1 MHFSDLMFFNFRVIS
16 RQRIRSIML
25 LIAIAI
31 GVLAINVLTGLGE
44 GGKQFV
50 LGEFNILGKNVL
62 VMLPGK
68 KETTGGIPLLTG
80 ETTRALTL
88 QDAEAILRLREVS
101 AVAPLIPGKIEI
113 SYDRLSREAFTLGTN
128 RAFFKIRQ
136 LQIAQGVM
144 LPDMPMDKA
153 EAVCVIGSKMRRELF
168 GSQPALGKWLR
179 AGDSRFRVIG
189 ILKDRGESMGLDM
202 NDAIIIPVASAQAV
216 FNKEGLFRIFIELR
230 TLLNLNNSRDRITS
244 LLKDRHDG
252 EEDVTLITQDSLL
265 TAFEDILD
273 TMTLAVAG
281 IAAISMLVAGI
292 LIMNVSLIAVS
303 QRTREIGLLKALG
316 APARTVRLI
325 FLSEAA
331 MMATTGAVIGL
342 LASEL
347 ALFLARRAFPLVPFD
362 TPAWAQAGSLL
373 IAITTA
379 LLFAAIPAQK
389 AASMAPVDALLGKKA
404 GQA

>member
-1 MHFSDLMFFNFRVIS
+1 MHFSDLMLFNFRVIS
-16 RQRIRSIML
+16 RQRIRSVML

-44 GGKQFV
+44 GGKDFV
-50 LGEFNILGKNVL
+50 LAEFNILGKNVL
-62 VMLPGK
+62 VMVPGK

-101 AVAPLIPGKIEI
+101 AVSPLIPGKIQI
-113 SYDRLSREAFTLGTN
+113 SHDRLTREAFTIGTN

-136 LQIAQGVM
+136 LEIAQGLM
-144 LPDMPMDKA
+144 LPDIQMDQA
-153 EAVCVIGSKMRRELF
+153 EAVCVIGSQMRRELF
-168 GSQPALGKWLR
+168 GNQIALGKWLR

-189 ILKDRGESMGLDM
+189 VLKDRGESMGLDM
-202 NDAIIIPVASAQAV
+202 NDAIIIPVASAQSV
-216 FNKEGLFRIFIELR
+216 FNKEGLFRVFIELR
-230 TLLNLNNSRDRITS
+230 SLHNLDKSRDRITG

-281 IAAISMLVAGI
+281 IAAISMLVAGL

-331 MMATTGAVIGL
+331 MMAIAGAVIGIFT
-342 LASEL
+342 SEL
-347 ALFLARRAFPLVPFD
+347 VLFLARRTFPTVPFD
-362 TPAWAQAGSLL
+362 TPTWAQAGSLV

-379 LLFAAIPAQK
+379 LLFAAIPANQ

-404 GQA
+404 DQP

>member
-1 MHFSDLMFFNFRVIS
+1 MHFSDLMSFNFRVIS

-62 VMLPGK
+62 VMVPGK

-113 SYDRLSREAFTLGTN
+113 SHDRLSREAFTVGTN

-144 LPDMPMDKA
+144 LPDVPLDKA
-153 EAVCVIGSKMRRELF
+153 EAVCVIGSKIRRELF
-168 GSQPALGKWLR
+168 GRQPALGKWLR
-179 AGDSRFRVIG
+179 AGDSRFRIIG
-189 ILKDRGESMGLDM
+189 ILKDRGEGMGLDM

-230 TLLNLNNSRDRITS
+230 TLQNLDKSRDRITR

-265 TAFEDILD
+265 AAFEDILD

-303 QRTREIGLLKALG
+303 QRTEEIGLLKALG

-342 LASEL
+342 LVSEL
-347 ALFLARRAFPLVPFD
+347 ALFLARRAFPAVPFD
-362 TPAWAQAGSLL
+362 TPVWAQIGSLL